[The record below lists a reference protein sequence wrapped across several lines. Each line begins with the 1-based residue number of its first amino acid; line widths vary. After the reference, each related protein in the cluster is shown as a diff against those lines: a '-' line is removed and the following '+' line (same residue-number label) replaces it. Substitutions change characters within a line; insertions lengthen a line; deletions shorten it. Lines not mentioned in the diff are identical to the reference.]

1 MQRILLIDR
10 DPFYVSRLA
19 ERLAQLL
26 DGPVLAKSASH
37 PRLAAEIEGLAGSG
51 IVIVASTE
59 LSTILR
65 QGGLDFPTIVWLP
78 WQESRTGPA
87 QESDTLYRL
96 MPASQMALVLKK
108 QLAAAATYPEAS
120 LPQTA
125 GQHPPFNLT
134 VALDLGWEGHRAFV
148 QNWLSQH
155 VKAGREVFYLPLMPN
170 YLMKLV
176 QTPRS
181 GPNLT
186 HLLLRLA
193 NGDALS
199 SGELG
204 VYLELHASG
213 YWQFR
218 PAERSD
224 DLMQAD
230 ATWLRS
236 LVVLVREKIRLLASD
251 EAPDTD
257 VRLPAV
263 LVDCQG
269 LSFNRVASLAVL
281 ADFLA
286 VYLGPESDWASTCA
300 QRELGELIARLPA
313 SCQVL
318 EMKAAENLQDMRNR
332 QPSANREETHS

>member
-1 MQRILLIDR
+1 VQPILLIDR

-26 DGPVLAKSASH
+26 DGPVLAKPDSH
-37 PRLAAEIEGLAGSG
+37 PRLALEIEVLAESG
-51 IVIVASTE
+51 IVIVANPE

-65 QGGLDFPTIVWLP
+65 QGGLDNPTIVWLP
-78 WQESRTGPA
+78 WQESYSGQTKEA
-87 QESDTLYRL
+87 DTLYRL

-108 QLAAAATYPEAS
+108 QLAATATCPEDT
-120 LPQTA
+120 LPQIA
-125 GQHPPFNLT
+125 AKPPLINLT

-148 QNWLSQH
+148 QNWLSQQ
-155 VKAGREVFYLPLMPN
+155 VQAGREVFYLPLMPN

-199 SGELG
+199 PGELG
-204 VYLELHASG
+204 VYLELHARG

-236 LVVLVREKIRLLASD
+236 LVVLVREKSVCWQVMAHRIQTRAF
-251 EAPDTD
+251 
-257 VRLPAV
+257 
-263 LVDCQG
+263 Q
-269 LSFNRVASLAVL
+269 LSL
-281 ADFLA
+281 
-286 VYLGPESDWASTCA
+286 STAKVC
-300 QRELGELIARLPA
+300 
-313 SCQVL
+313 
-318 EMKAAENLQDMRNR
+318 
-332 QPSANREETHS
+332 PSAASHPWRSWRISWRSIWDLNQTGPAPVPSGSWVN

>member
-1 MQRILLIDR
+1 MQPILLIDR

-26 DGPVLAKSASH
+26 DGPVLAKPDSH
-37 PRLAAEIEGLAGSG
+37 PRLALEIEVLAESG
-51 IVIVASTE
+51 IVIVANPE

-65 QGGLDFPTIVWLP
+65 QGGLDNPTIVWLP
-78 WQESRTGPA
+78 WQESYSGQTKEA
-87 QESDTLYRL
+87 DTLYRL

-108 QLAAAATYPEAS
+108 QLAATATCPEDT
-120 LPQTA
+120 LPQIA
-125 GQHPPFNLT
+125 AKPPLINLT

-148 QNWLSQH
+148 QNWLSQQ
-155 VKAGREVFYLPLMPN
+155 VQAGREVFYLPLMPN

-199 SGELG
+199 PGELG
-204 VYLELHASG
+204 VYLELHARG

-236 LVVLVREKIRLLASD
+236 LVVLVREKISLLAGD
-251 EAPDTD
+251 GAQDTD
-257 VRLPAV
+257 ARLPAV
-263 LVDCQG
+263 LIDCQG
-269 LSFNRVASLAVL
+269 LSFSRVAPLAVL

-318 EMKAAENLQDMRNR
+318 EMKADKNPQVLRSR
-332 QPSANREETHS
+332 QPSADKEEQRS

>member
-10 DPFYVSRLA
+10 DPLYASRLA
-19 ERLAQLL
+19 ERLSQLL
-26 DGPVLAKSASH
+26 DSLVLSMPANH
-37 PRLAAEIEGLAGSG
+37 PRLVTEIEVLAENSL
-51 IVIVASTE
+51 VIVASPV
-59 LSTILR
+59 LGTILR
-65 QGGLDFPTIVWLP
+65 QEGLVVPTIAWLP
-78 WQESRTGPA
+78 WQESSSGHAREA
-87 QESDTLYRL
+87 DTLYRL
-96 MPASQMALVLKK
+96 MPASQMALVLEK
-108 QLAAAATYPEAS
+108 QLAAVASCPETRQV
-120 LPQTA
+120 QTA
-125 GQHPPFNLT
+125 VKPPFNLT

-148 QNWLSQH
+148 QNWLSQQIQ
-155 VKAGREVFYLPLMPN
+155 AGREVFYLPLMPN

-176 QTPRS
+176 QAPRS

-204 VYLELHASG
+204 VYLEPHARG

-236 LVVLVREKIRLLASD
+236 LVVLVREKTRLLVSD
-251 EAPDTD
+251 DAQDAAA
-257 VRLPAV
+257 RLPAI
-263 LVDCQG
+263 LIDCQG
-269 LSFNRVASLAVL
+269 LSFSRIAPLAVL

-300 QRELGELIARLPA
+300 QRELGELIARLPT

-318 EMKAAENLQDMRNR
+318 EMKAPESPQVARSR
-332 QPSANREETHS
+332 QPAGREDVRT